1 MWYVP
6 YAMSQHKPVTI
17 IIQAHSLLLLSP
29 YGNRAISRY
38 PADAD
43 TRPSDRWHG
52 LCYSP
57 DPEPLRESVAKLL
70 AGMTVPG
77 VRFIRRCTV
86 GIAQAG
92 YADIPELQPGPATD
106 TPSRRVGNPQYAAL
120 QRKLYSARAALSRA
134 KGMKRERGH
143 AIPIPVLEARVQAC
157 MDALTA
163 YAENVHDD
171 SKRTPVERIADD
183 VNGLYIACRSRSLLG
198 TRDALPDIPFI
209 APENSYRFWD
219 AIRPTGTLSVRKC

>member
-1 MWYVP
+1 
-6 YAMSQHKPVTI
+6 MSQHKPVTI
-17 IIQAHSLLLLSP
+17 IIQAHSLILLSP
-29 YGNRAISRY
+29 YGNRAVSRY

-43 TRPSDRWHG
+43 ARPSDRWHG
-52 LCYSP
+52 LTYSP

-92 YADIPELQPGPATD
+92 YADIPELEAGPASD
-106 TPSRRVGNPQYAAL
+106 TLSRRVGNPQYAAL

-134 KGMKRERGH
+134 KSMKRERGH
-143 AIPIPVLEARVQAC
+143 ATPIPVLEARVQAC
-157 MDALTA
+157 MDALAA
-163 YAENVHDD
+163 YSANAHDD
-171 SKRTPVERIADD
+171 TKRTPVERIADD
-183 VNGLYIACRSRSLLG
+183 VNGLYVACRSRSLLG
-198 TRDALPDIPFI
+198 TRDALPDAQFV

-219 AIRPTGTLSVRKC
+219 AVRPTGTLSVRKC